1 MRPKRACYA
10 YKNHE
15 LVGFFNSLL
24 EASQKTKDNVTTIR
38 NILEGKQEISRKGYV
53 YTDEPLTEEEI
64 QSMPTKKEKETKQ
77 GKRFNKDCKKLFNGF
92 DYEVPCSNHQVTYQ
106 ARSKEQRIKDFKYFL
121 YQKLDMHWQ
130 LIPKA
135 AVNLERIYIQEF
147 LDSLS

>member
-1 MRPKRACYA
+1 MRKPRPCYA

-15 LVGFFNSLL
+15 LVGFFNSIN
-24 EASQKTKDNVTTIR
+24 EASDKTKENTATIR
-38 NILEGKQEISRKGYV
+38 NILEGKQQITRKGYV
-53 YTDEPLTEEEI
+53 YTDEPLTDEEI
-64 QSMPTKKEKETKQ
+64 QSMPTIKEKKTKE

-121 YQKLDMHWQ
+121 YQKLYTHWNS
-130 LIPKA
+130 IPKA
-135 AVNLERIYIQEF
+135 AVNLEKVYINEF

>member
-1 MRPKRACYA
+1 MKPKRACYA

-24 EASQKTKDNVTTIR
+24 EASQKTKDNVTTVR

-64 QSMPTKKEKETKQ
+64 QSMPTIKEKEIKE
-77 GKRFNKDCKKLFNGF
+77 GKRFNNDCKKLFNGF

-106 ARSKEQRIKDFKYFL
+106 ARSKEQRIKDFKFFL
-121 YQKLDMHWQ
+121 YQKLYTHWNS
-130 LIPKA
+130 IPKA
-135 AVNLERIYIQEF
+135 AVNLEKVYINEF

>member
-1 MRPKRACYA
+1 MKPKRACYA
-10 YKNHE
+10 YKNNE

-38 NILEGKQEISRKGYV
+38 NILEGRQQITRKGYV
-53 YTDEPLTEEEI
+53 YTDEPLTEEEM
-64 QSMPTKKEKETKQ
+64 QSMPTPKETKQ
-77 GKRFNKDCKKLFNGF
+77 EKRFNGDCKKLFNGF

-130 LIPKA
+130 MIPKA
-135 AVNLERIYIQEF
+135 AVNLEKIFIDEF
-147 LDSLS
+147 LSSI

>member
-1 MRPKRACYA
+1 MRQKRACYA

-15 LVGFFNSLL
+15 LVGFFNSIN
-24 EASQKTKDNVTTIR
+24 EASDKTKENTATIR
-38 NILEGKQEISRKGYV
+38 NILEGKQQITRKGYV

-64 QSMPTKKEKETKQ
+64 QSMPTIKEKETKQ
-77 GKRFNKDCKKLFNGF
+77 EKRFNNDCKKLFNGF

-121 YQKLDMHWQ
+121 YQKLYTHWNS
-130 LIPKA
+130 IPKA

>member
-1 MRPKRACYA
+1 MKPKRACYA

-24 EASQKTKDNVTTIR
+24 EASQKTKDNVTTVR

-53 YTDEPLTEEEI
+53 YTDEPLTEEEM
-64 QSMPTKKEKETKQ
+64 QSMPTKKETKQ
-77 GKRFNKDCKKLFNGF
+77 EKRFNNDCKKLFNGF

-106 ARSKEQRIKDFKYFL
+106 ARSKEQRIKDFKFFI

-130 LIPKA
+130 MIPKE
-135 AVNLERIYIQEF
+135 AVNLEKIFINEF
-147 LDSLS
+147 LDSI

>member
-15 LVGFFNSLL
+15 LVGFFNSIN
-24 EASQKTKDNVTTIR
+24 EASDKTKENTATIR
-38 NILEGKQEISRKGYV
+38 NILEGKQQITRKGYV

-64 QSMPTKKEKETKQ
+64 QSMPTIKEKEIKE
-77 GKRFNKDCKKLFNGF
+77 GKRFNNDCKKLFNGF

-121 YQKLDMHWQ
+121 YQKLDSHWQ
-130 LIPKA
+130 KLPKA
-135 AVNLERIYIQEF
+135 AKNLEIVYINEF